1 MKLSDKDIKE
11 LKETYPN
18 ISEDVIE
25 LNSNRKPMQQAVANV
40 QPVKKRS
47 KYNATPTTFNGV
59 VYHSKKE
66 AIFAHKLDLMLKAGE
81 IDYILRQVPFPL
93 GGGVIYRADFMT
105 LTKLTQEHHW
115 NMVVYE
121 VKGMWTPSAKLKMR
135 LFKSIYPN
143 IGLEII

>member
-1 MKLSDKDIKE
+1 MKLSDRDIQE

-25 LNSNRKPMQQAVANV
+25 LNSNRKPIQRTVVNV
-40 QPVKKRS
+40 QPVKRRG

-66 AIFAHKLDLMLKAGE
+66 SVFAQKLDLMLKAGE

-121 VKGMWTPSAKLKMR
+121 VKGMWTPSAKLKMK

-143 IGLEII
+143 LKLEII